1 MLCGGAAEAV
11 SLSLLFPF
19 LTVMA
24 NPEKI
29 IAAQTTQKI
38 LNFFNLHLLGNSN
51 ILANIKIN
59 QSAIQIYL
67 ACLFSLVAI
76 FTGAVRVLLT
86 WGSFRLAGLI
96 STDLSSKA
104 YLGFLHQPLLAQTSK
119 NSSKLL
125 SALTSKMTFLTLSI
139 HLISQVLT
147 KSTILRK
154 LFTIKKQVVSKLFY
168 W

>member
-59 QSAIQIYL
+59 QSAIL
-67 ACLFSLVAI
+67 
-76 FTGAVRVLLT
+76 
-86 WGSFRLAGLI
+86 LI
-96 STDLSSKA
+96 S
-104 YLGFLHQPLLAQTSK
+104 
-119 NSSKLL
+119 
-125 SALTSKMTFLTLSI
+125 
-139 HLISQVLT
+139 
-147 KSTILRK
+147 
-154 LFTIKKQVVSKLFY
+154 
-168 W
+168 